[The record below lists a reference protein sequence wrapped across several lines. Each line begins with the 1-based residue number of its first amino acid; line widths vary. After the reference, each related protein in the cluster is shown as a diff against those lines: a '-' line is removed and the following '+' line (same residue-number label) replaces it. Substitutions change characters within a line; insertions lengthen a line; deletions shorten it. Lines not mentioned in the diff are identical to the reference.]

1 MLRIIILFVAL
12 TAGGAC
18 AWLLMAAEPAQP
30 VVAKTSP
37 AHMTEILVAA
47 TDLAPGQV
55 ISEMDLRWQ
64 AWPQEAVSAAYISR
78 STKPDAPVSLKG
90 LTVRSRIVSGEPVLE
105 EKVARITAGILA
117 SMLPSGKR
125 AVAIRV
131 SAESTA
137 GGFILP
143 NDRVDVIQTMAQVGL
158 KGDTENLGK
167 TILTNIRVLAIDQK
181 SEEKLGNAALV
192 GKTATL
198 ELDAEQAELVAAA
211 QATGTLVL
219 ALRSATDS
227 GDVAAIKRVNGTS
240 IQVHLGES
248 NEKVRIQ

>member
-18 AWLLMAAEPAQP
+18 AWLLLAAQPAQTEI
-30 VVAKTSP
+30 AKAPQSHT
-37 AHMTEILVAA
+37 TEILVTS
-47 TDLAPGQV
+47 TDLAPGHV
-55 ISEMDLRWQ
+55 INEKDLRWQ
-64 AWPQEAVSAAYISR
+64 VWPQDAVSAAYISR
-78 STKPDAPVSLKG
+78 STKPDAVASLKG
-90 LTVRSRIVSGEPVLE
+90 LTVRSRLVSGEPVLE

-143 NDRVDVIQTMAQVGL
+143 NDRVDVIQTMSQVGL

-211 QATGTLVL
+211 QAMGTLVL

-227 GDVAAIKRVNGTS
+227 GDVAAVKRANGTS